1 MSQVLLSEDRGSLRL
16 LTLNRP
22 DKRNA
27 LTVQLLR
34 ELHAA
39 LGTAVDDDAVRSVAL
54 TGAGPGFCAGLD
66 LGEVQALRTDPEKAR
81 LSGDILYETLTRIY
95 RSPKPVIAAVNGP
108 AVAGGAG
115 LMSVCDLVIAAD
127 SAKIGYPEVKRG
139 LVAAIVMTFLIRQV
153 GERRA
158 RFLLLTGELVTA
170 EQAVELG
177 LVNEAVPADQLLNRV
192 DYWAEVLAACPPQAL
207 AHTKELLLGIQ
218 GLAPEQAMQH
228 ARQLLINF

>member
-27 LTVQLLR
+27 LTVELLQ

-115 LMSVCDLVIAAD
+115 LMSVCDLVI
-127 SAKIGYPEVKRG
+127 
-139 LVAAIVMTFLIRQV
+139 VMTFLIRQV

-228 ARQLLINF
+228 ARQAHTRMRSAAAGKDAISDFLNK

>member
-1 MSQVLLSEDRGSLRL
+1 M
-16 LTLNRP
+16 
-22 DKRNA
+22 
-27 LTVQLLR
+27 
-34 ELHAA
+34 
-39 LGTAVDDDAVRSVAL
+39 
-54 TGAGPGFCAGLD
+54 
-66 LGEVQALRTDPEKAR
+66 
-81 LSGDILYETLTRIY
+81 
-95 RSPKPVIAAVNGP
+95 IAAVNGP

-228 ARQLLINF
+228 ARQAHTRMRSAAAGKDAISDFLNQ